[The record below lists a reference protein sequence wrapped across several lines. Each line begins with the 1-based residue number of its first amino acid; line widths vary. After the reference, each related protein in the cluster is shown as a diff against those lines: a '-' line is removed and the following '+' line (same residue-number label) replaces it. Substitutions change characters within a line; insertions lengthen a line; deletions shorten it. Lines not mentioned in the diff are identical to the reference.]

1 MKRKAIV
8 LALAFCALASQSA
21 MAQSDLGF
29 KGIGAAVGVVS
40 PEEMDATFG
49 IGMIVDHGTII
60 PELGLESRLDYWSK
74 SEGSFGSEVSVRDV
88 TVGTRGKYYFD
99 LTNSSIR
106 PFVGT
111 GLGLHFLNAEVTVS
125 PPPGFP
131 GQPVTVEDSSTKLG
145 LDLGGGVAAPVGPRT
160 NLIAEMWY
168 GIVSDFSQF
177 SLRVGMSYKLG
188 K

>member
-1 MKRKAIV
+1 MAIV
-8 LALAFCALASQSA
+8 LALAFCALTSQSA

-40 PEEMDATFG
+40 PEDLDATFG

-60 PELGLESRLDYWSK
+60 PELGLETRLDYWSK
-74 SEGSFGSEVSVRDV
+74 SEDTMGSEVSVRDI
-88 TVGTRGKYYFD
+88 TLGTRGKYFFE

-106 PFVGT
+106 PFAGA
-111 GLGLHFLNAEVTVS
+111 GLGLHFLNAEVTVT

-131 GQPVTVEDSSTKLG
+131 GPTTVVEDSSTKLG
-145 LDLGGGVAAPVGPRT
+145 LDLGGGIAAPVGPRT
-160 NLIAEMWY
+160 NLLAEMWY

-188 K
+188 V